1 MQDRI
6 IQLSDIWF
14 TLQRGPLCP
23 PVQAVGTLCTAFG
36 VHWTSPY
43 AVNTVPTHI
52 LYMRILAS
60 IFCGWMVWA
69 SFVIWR
75 LSHPE
80 IAVLAGIVSV
90 FVCEATIHRAERKG
104 LQRER
109 LQLRQQLNLS
119 AYNINQLQ
127 ESLSNVQA
135 ELHRRDIIGTPA
147 ARELL
152 KRQEE
157 AINAQSSA
165 LEDRTSRQDRMFV
178 AMERLLAFQT
188 EQTAA
193 IQQSLAELLTQL
205 ASEPRQHVTMTDSVL
220 VQNQEE
226 ERMRRQFRRMSD
238 EFIADLFE

>member
-1 MQDRI
+1 
-6 IQLSDIWF
+6 
-14 TLQRGPLCP
+14 
-23 PVQAVGTLCTAFG
+23 
-36 VHWTSPY
+36 
-43 AVNTVPTHI
+43 
-52 LYMRILAS
+52 MRILAS
-60 IFCGWMVWA
+60 MFCGWMVWF
-69 SFVIWR
+69 SFVTWR
-75 LSHPE
+75 LTHPE
-80 IAVLAGIVSV
+80 VAALAGIVSV

-119 AYNINQLQ
+119 SYNISQLQ

-157 AINAQSSA
+157 AMNAQSSA
-165 LEDRTSRQDRMFV
+165 LEDRSSRQDRMFV

-193 IQQSLAELLTQL
+193 IQQNLAELLTQL
-205 ASEPRQHVTMTDSVL
+205 ASEPRQNVTMTDSVL
-220 VQNQEE
+220 VQNREE
-226 ERMRRQFRRMSD
+226 EKMRRQFRKMSD
-238 EFIADLFE
+238 EFIAELFE